1 MSDEANDPFLETY
14 GPWAIVTGAS
24 YGVGAAW
31 ADAIAAKGLGV
42 VMVARKEALL
52 EDKASILRARGAE
65 VRTLAL
71 DVLATDAID
80 RLRECTADL
89 EVGLVVQNVG
99 GVKRDHGLFLDDSLE
114 AIEGVIAINA
124 LVTARLVYEYAPAM
138 RLADAAASSSSD
150 HCRAWRD
157 NRPKLRTPLRKLS
170 SRCSA
175 RRCGVSYAVTGSMWS
190 ASPSEGRA
198 LQALHRLSSASIQRP
213 FQRQRKS
220 SPRRSNTS
228 RTDRCSCR
236 SKRTAGSSTR
246 SPASPAAK
254 LPKRWSVSR
263 CESLARTDSGRL
275 VNAAWSKP
283 TRPTFRL
290 SPSPAHAVAC
300 RAHSSTTM

>member
-1 MSDEANDPFLETY
+1 MSDVANDPFLETY

-65 VRTLAL
+65 VRTLAV

-138 RLADAAASSSSD
+138 RARGRGGLVVVGSLSGMAGQPTEAAYSAAKAFEQVFCEAMWCELRGDGVHVVSV
-150 HCRAWRD
+150 
-157 NRPKLRTPLRKLS
+157 PLGGTRTPGLA
-170 SRCSA
+170 SA
-175 RRCGVSYAVTGSMWS
+175 QLGIDPETIPTAEEVVAEAIEHIADGPVFVPVEANRRFFDKIT
-190 ASPSEGRA
+190 
-198 LQALHRLSSASIQRP
+198 RL
-213 FQRQRKS
+213 
-220 SPRRSNTS
+220 PRRE
-228 RTDRCSCR
+228 
-236 SKRTAGSSTR
+236 
-246 SPASPAAK
+246 AAEAME
-254 LPKRWSVSR
+254 R
-263 CESLARTDSGRL
+263 LAMR
-275 VNAAWSKP
+275 
-283 TRPTFRL
+283 
-290 SPSPAHAVAC
+290 VA
-300 RAHSSTTM
+300 RAN